1 MLTSKCRAKAAFA
14 TATAAT
20 IDDGALKTHFE
31 EIARDWI
38 SLAAAAGEADL
49 SAMRVGVSQIAR

>member
-38 SLAAAAGEADL
+38 SLAAAAVRQGALEAEII
-49 SAMRVGVSQIAR
+49 VW